1 MTIDTA
7 DELISAMGNNSS
19 RLIVDKAT
27 LTNAVAGEFFSLWRA
42 TGQPGQGAIPTTTP
56 AMCNNTTL
64 GGLRFTE
71 QTSPST
77 SYLGIIE
84 GLTSN
89 AGATIEIH
97 DRIAHVG
104 GYSGTVTTIQ
114 PAAGSALDL
123 TTFST
128 DNIANR
134 IGDTNYSDVQWWV
147 EWYSDTGSTAANC
160 TVNVTFNDGTS
171 NNLTAFVFGR
181 RTGRMIPLNGLIQA
195 ADSGKYIRDVNTVT
209 LSASTLTAG
218 SFGITATRY
227 RAANYMPVANARFTA
242 NWADLGLPEIPNN
255 SCLFPV
261 VLCSTTSTGIVRA
274 TGKVVH
280 G

>member
-19 RLIVDKAT
+19 RLIIDKTSLAS
-27 LTNAVAGEFFSLWRA
+27 AAAGEFFSLWRA

-56 AMCNNTTL
+56 SMCNNTTL
-64 GGLRFTE
+64 GGMNFTQ

-84 GLTSN
+84 GLTAN
-89 AGATIEIH
+89 AGTTLEIH

-104 GYSGTVTTIQ
+104 GYSGIVTTIQ
-114 PAAGSALDL
+114 PAAGSALAL
-123 TTFST
+123 NSFST
-128 DNIANR
+128 DNIAAR
-134 IGDTNYSDVQWWV
+134 IGDANYSDVTWWV
-147 EWYSDTGSTAANC
+147 EWYSDTGSTASNC
-160 TVNVTFNDGTS
+160 TINVTFNDGTS

-181 RTGRMIPLNGLIQA
+181 RTGRMIPLNGLVQA
-195 ADSGKYIRDVNTVT
+195 VDSGKYIRAVNTVT
-209 LSASTLTAG
+209 LSASTTAAG

-227 RAANYMPVANARFTA
+227 RAANYMPVVNARFTA
-242 NWADLGLPEIPNN
+242 NWADLGLPEVANN
-255 SCLFPV
+255 SCLTPV
-261 VLCSTTSTGIVRA
+261 ILTPTTSTGIIRA